1 LEDRVSKPPRI
12 VPLAERLAA
21 LEAQERDIERRI
33 AQDIVRR
40 PGKRGPEKI
49 HASQNLQLVG
59 FVADPE
65 DMPALEA
72 ALVRALGPRARGNK
86 RHGIAG
92 RYAALVQAFFEL
104 QARGIKLPRNKS
116 LSAKAVRAGLGDVLQ
131 DLGLIGA
138 DFNAA
143 ELLARNSRKR
153 QSVANN
159 LDRVFSRIADAVEN
173 TPAKIKS

>member
-1 LEDRVSKPPRI
+1 MSNTPSI
-12 VPLAERLAA
+12 VPIAKRLEA
-21 LEAQERDIERRI
+21 LEAQEREIERRI
-33 AQDIVRR
+33 AQDIARR
-40 PGKRGPEKI
+40 PGKRGPEKL
-49 HASQNLQLVG
+49 HAGRPLQLVG

-65 DMPALEA
+65 DMPALES

-86 RHGIAG
+86 RHGGAG

-138 DFNAA
+138 DLNAA

-153 QSVANN
+153 QDVANK
-159 LDRVFSRIADAVEN
+159 LDRVFSCIADAVEN
-173 TPAKIKS
+173 TPAKIRG